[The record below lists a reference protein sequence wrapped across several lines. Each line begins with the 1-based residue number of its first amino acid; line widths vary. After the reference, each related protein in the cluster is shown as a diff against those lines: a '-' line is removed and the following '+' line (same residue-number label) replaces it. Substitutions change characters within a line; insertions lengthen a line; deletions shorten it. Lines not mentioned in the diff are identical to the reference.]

1 MHVNQVRIMMEPS
14 QTIREK
20 DINNQQICEKKSI
33 GSWDEQDSIW
43 TLEEAGEA
51 SRAAFTEQIQKSGRM
66 SVSAS
71 GAETIIEKLYLINH
85 QYLKNAAAVFL
96 CDSEFCDIQMVV
108 YKDGDTE
115 QPSKLH
121 RFHGRWKNVIADA
134 ETSIQKE
141 TEGYPETVVHELLIN
156 AFCHRDFRSTQCNQ
170 IVIYEKR
177 IEIFNPGVFPEGYDE
192 EDFCSGNQRPV
203 PANPLIARTL
213 YYLGYADGLGL
224 GLKKVK
230 NICSNTGIKMKLQQD
245 KGGVVAVLSGG
256 KLRSMQKNVF
266 GMNLTAN
273 EHIIL
278 EYLSRHTWVSNAL
291 AREMV
296 HMGTTATR
304 NLLNG
309 LVDKGILIAEG
320 ENRGRKYCLTDAPFS
335 GYTE

>member
-1 MHVNQVRIMMEPS
+1 MHVNQVRIVMEPS
-14 QTIREK
+14 RSIQEK
-20 DINNQQICEKKSI
+20 NINNQQVHEKKNI

-43 TLEEAGEA
+43 TFEEADENA
-51 SRAAFTEQIQKSGRM
+51 ITAFIAQIQQVGRM
-66 SVSAS
+66 SATVPEAR
-71 GAETIIEKLYLINH
+71 TLLEKLYLLDH

-108 YKDGDTE
+108 YKDDAAE

-121 RFHGRWKNVIADA
+121 RFHGNWKKVIEDA
-134 ETSIQKE
+134 KTAIQEE
-141 TEGYPETVVHELLIN
+141 TEGYPDAVIHELLVN
-156 AFCHRDFRSTQCNQ
+156 AFCHRDFGSMQCSQ
-170 IVIYEKR
+170 IIVFANR

-192 EDFCSGNQRPV
+192 ADFCSGGQRPV
-203 PANPLIARTL
+203 PANPLISRTL

-230 NICSNTGIKMKLQQD
+230 KVCDHAGIGMKLQRD

-256 KLRSMQKNVF
+256 KLQSTQKRALEID
-266 GMNLTAN
+266 LTSN
-273 EHIIL
+273 ERMIL
-278 EYLSRHTWVSNAL
+278 EYLREHRWVSNAL